1 MAVHNGALFLQQQI
15 ESILPQLN
23 QEDELIISDDKST
36 DSTLEII
43 KSYHDAR
50 ICLLPPRKFGSPTK
64 NFEYLLGR
72 CKNEIIF
79 LADQDDVWHPRKI
92 EIMVSELTSCDLV
105 VCDCQLIDGAGK
117 VINSSFFELN
127 RSQNGLINNLMRN
140 SFVGCCMG
148 FKRKILKKT
157 LPFPLKIAMHDQWI
171 GLIAQRFFK
180 VKFIP
185 QTLVDHRRHSSNYT
199 STGGRSENSWN
210 KKVISRLQLAKAI
223 WQQ

>member
-1 MAVHNGALFLQQQI
+1 MAVHNGALFLRQQI

-23 QEDELIISDDKST
+23 QGDELIISDDTST
-36 DSTLEII
+36 DSTLGII

-50 ICLLPPRKFGSPTK
+50 ICLLPPQRFGHPSK
-64 NFEYLLGR
+64 NFEYVLGH

-92 EIMVSELTSCDLV
+92 EIMVNELNSCDLV
-105 VCDCQLIDGAGK
+105 VCDCQLIDETGK
-117 VINSSFFELN
+117 VINPSFFELN

-148 FKRKILKKT
+148 FQRKILKKT

-171 GLIAQRFFK
+171 GLIAQRYFK

-185 QTLVDHRRHSSNYT
+185 QTLVDHRRHTSNYT

>member
-1 MAVHNGALFLQQQI
+1 MAVHNGALFLRQQI
-15 ESILPQLN
+15 DSILAQLN
-23 QEDELIISDDKST
+23 PGDELMISDDKST
-36 DSTLEII
+36 DSTMAII
-43 KSYHDAR
+43 KSYDDAR
-50 ICLLPPRKFGSPTK
+50 ICLLPSLKFGSPTK
-64 NFEYLLGR
+64 NFEYLLGH

-79 LADQDDVWHPRKI
+79 MADQDDVWHPEKI
-92 EIMVSELTSCDLV
+92 EIMVRELNNCDLV
-105 VCDCQLIDGAGK
+105 VCDCRLIDQAGN
-117 VINSSFFELN
+117 VFRESFFELN

-148 FKRKILKKT
+148 FHRRILKKI

-171 GLIAQRFFK
+171 GLIAQRYFK

-185 QTLVDHRRHSSNYT
+185 QTLVDHRRHSGNYT

-223 WQQ
+223 WQH